1 MFRGNANI
9 SGVFA
14 VVLASVFWGTTGT
27 AASFAPDISPLAIG
41 ASAMGGGG
49 LLLMINARRKL
60 IGDMA
65 TLLQQYKLLLCGGAA
80 VAIYPLAFY
89 TSMRLSGV
97 AIGTLISI
105 ASAPFFTVLLERL
118 ISKKQISLQWVV
130 SFIVGTVGIVLLTL
144 GKEQSVH
151 SDASSMLQLLGIALG
166 LIAALTYASYSWA
179 ARGMI
184 ERGVSSQSAMAS
196 MFGLAATLLLPSLF
210 ITGDNLFAD
219 TKHTAVVIY
228 MATIPMFL
236 GYLLFGYALKH
247 LEASTATLITLL
259 EPAIATLFAV
269 ALVGE
274 RFTVIGWYGFAFI
287 LVCLVL
293 QVLPVQTFRFRKSQA
308 ADSY

>member
-1 MFRGNANI
+1 MFRGKANV
-9 SGVFA
+9 SGVFT

-49 LLLMINARRKL
+49 LLLMFNARRKL
-60 IGDMA
+60 TGDVA

-89 TSMRLSGV
+89 TSMRFSGV

-118 ISKKQISLQWVV
+118 ISKKRISLRWIV
-130 SFIVGTVGIVLLTL
+130 SFIVGAIGIVLLTL

-151 SDASSMLQLLGIALG
+151 SDVSSMLHLLGIALG
-166 LIAALTYASYSWA
+166 LIAALTYATYSWA

-184 ERGVSSQSAMAS
+184 EQGVNSQSAMAS
-196 MFGLAATLLLPSLF
+196 MFGLAATLLLPSLY

-219 TKHTAVVIY
+219 AKHTAVVIY

-274 RFTVIGWYGFAFI
+274 RFAVIGWYGFAFI

-293 QVLPVQTFRFRKSQA
+293 QVLPVQAFRLNKSQA

>member
-1 MFRGNANI
+1 MFKGNTNI
-9 SGVFA
+9 SGIFS

-49 LLLMINARRKL
+49 LLLLISARNKL
-60 IGDMA
+60 IKDVA
-65 TLLQQYKLLLCGGAA
+65 TLIKQYQLLLCGGAA

-105 ASAPFFTVLLERL
+105 ATAPFFTVLLERL
-118 ISKKQISLQWVV
+118 ISKKSISLNWVI
-130 SFIVGTVGIVLLTL
+130 SFIIGATGIVLLTV
-144 GKEQSVH
+144 GKQATTH
-151 SDASSMLQLLGIALG
+151 SSDTTFLHLIGIGLG
-166 LIAALTYASYSWA
+166 LIAALTYATYSWA

-196 MFGLAATLLLPSLF
+196 MFGLAATLLLPSLWM
-210 ITGDNLFAD
+210 TGDNLFAD
-219 TKHTAVVIY
+219 AKHTAVVVY

-236 GYLLFGYALKH
+236 GYLLFGHALKQ

-259 EPAIATLFAV
+259 EPAVATLFAIF
-269 ALVGE
+269 LVGE
-274 RFTVIGWYGFAFI
+274 RFTLVGWYGLMFI
-287 LVCLVL
+287 LVCMLL
-293 QVLPVQTFRFRKSQA
+293 QVVPFRALRLRKNPA
-308 ADSY
+308 VDSY